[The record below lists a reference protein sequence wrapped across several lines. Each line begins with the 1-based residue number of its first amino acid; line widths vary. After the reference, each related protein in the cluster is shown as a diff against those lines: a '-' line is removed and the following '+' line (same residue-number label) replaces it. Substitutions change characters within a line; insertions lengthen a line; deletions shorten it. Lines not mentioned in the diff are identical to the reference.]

1 MSAHDTGE
9 TDAGATNA
17 GAGDTASA
25 PAPSAAIDDGWRPL
39 PPRARWLFVLGNLFA
54 LGGLA
59 LGLLVPIGLLLRNT
73 PLALPLALTVL
84 VVLPG
89 WGVWLALRQY
99 ACTRWRLDGHG
110 YSLRRGRLWRRETFV
125 PRSRVQHMDLQRG
138 PLERRFGLAT
148 LVVHTAGT
156 RQNAVATG
164 GLGEDDAE
172 WLRDQLA
179 RWIEADDD
187 DA

>member
-1 MSAHDTGE
+1 MNARDAGE
-9 TDAGATNA
+9 PGAGATGAA
-17 GAGDTASA
+17 GAAA
-25 PAPSAAIDDGWRPL
+25 PRAAIDGGWRPL
-39 PPRARWLFVLGNLFA
+39 PPRARWLFVLGNLSA
-54 LGGLA
+54 LGALA
-59 LGLLVPIGLLLRNT
+59 LGLLVPIGLLLGDT
-73 PLALPLALTVL
+73 PIALPLALTVL

-89 WGVWLALRQY
+89 LGVWLALRRY
-99 ACTRWRLDGHG
+99 AGTHWRLDGHG
-110 YSLRRGRLWRRETFV
+110 YGLRRGRMWRRETFV
-125 PRSRVQHMDLQRG
+125 PRSRVQHLDLQRG

-172 WLRDQLA
+172 WLRDRLA